1 MSEETNNTNNITIGL
16 WNANGLTP
24 TKVSELLSTCHSF
37 TVIFITE
44 SKLTAPSR
52 IHDTDGWTQFHLYG
66 PPVFVTPTYNRGS
79 QGVVALVNPNC
90 PVTVTHL
97 LSPNPYTLSLQFG
110 KLRISCLYLPPSLSL
125 HQVFATLDTIPLQQD
140 SILCGDF
147 NARFHHF
154 TGDTDRNVRG
164 TRLQSWCE
172 DHSLSILNATMAH
185 GDETFTR
192 MVENRRQKSIID
204 LFITNNLTTLQNPSM
219 FVDKD
224 LVLGSDHCVLSLTF
238 DLEVDSVAG
247 VIPDAVPPR
256 RLWNLSKLLEPKTR
270 ELYISTFFETTN
282 DLFDQLKYTCQQLQQ
297 CPTIAEKPNM
307 DALNDMLCSAIY
319 SALDTTVGARKP
331 KPNTWHKYWTPALQ
345 AVAAIRNNCY
355 RRWRNANGVDKIF
368 RWSEYQIA
376 KKNLSRDVLTAK
388 RLSWRDYC
396 NSLDCDFNKAVSTIK
411 NQKRNRERTGT
422 FTHPGGPVAASE
434 AMVNHLEQVY
444 NGHLLPV
451 TRTTFSCFSENDLP
465 HLYPIAESDSG
476 MFQAD
481 LIEEVIKWLPKRK
494 APGIDHL
501 RAEMLVPIKKQL
513 GDLLSRFFEICCFWS
528 DTPSQWRH
536 AQVFPIYKKGDP
548 TQASNYRPISLTSIL
563 RKLFEMVLKTTVEKY
578 SPRIDVAQGG
588 FKSQHSALDQALCL
602 HDLIHDYYYNHNE
615 HYPVV
620 AFLDIATA
628 YDSVDRTIIWK
639 ALRENGMPIPLLGLM
654 QNLFDKVSISVLIG
668 NASSTAFSP
677 TTGVLQGSVL
687 SPMLYS
693 IYINTLP
700 VQLRDYASPLT
711 TRVNV
716 PSIPTTESTS
726 ESNNFESTPINS
738 LLFADDVAIIGTR
751 FEVQKMLDSAAVH
764 SYHLGYRWKPEKC
777 AVLNHPSDRVDAVN
791 PRPPLSLYGVALPQ
805 VHDFVYLGVPFN
817 MRGIDNK
824 LLTTQRAKGTI
835 AAMATLHRMGANRS
849 GFSLL
854 LSSRLYKTFVR
865 PKFEYGLAIS
875 SLSTADL
882 KTIEKLQDRCLRLMV
897 GGHPTSSTAALKLI
911 TNTPSVSWR
920 IDVLITKF
928 CIRTSYLPN
937 DCLLKLLET
946 LMPTRSRLSCQL
958 KKNRLLLSL
967 PSDYASLGSS
977 ALNKLFKLDRQ
988 ILHDTNMQNDPLVL
1002 SKACRPILSVDPI
1015 LYIPATRTDRSR
1027 LIRWRMGWL
1036 PGKPHDCVCNRDHT
1050 SRRHFSAAECDAIPA
1065 LVYDLLPHPPPNV
1078 HIIDHAINMLPVNY
1092 STFCNYWPSLLE
1104 LLWYIE
1110 CNVAPDTCFPE
1121 DLDFGVKWREH
1132 CSRVS
1137 ARTTV
1142 SEQN

>member
-1 MSEETNNTNNITIGL
+1 MSEEPTSNNITIGL
-16 WNANGLTP
+16 WNANGLTA
-24 TKVSELLSTCHSF
+24 TKVSELLSFCHSF

-52 IHDTDGWTQFHLYG
+52 LHDTEGWTQFHLYG
-66 PPVFVTPTYNRGS
+66 PPVYVNPTYNRGS

-125 HQVFATLDTIPLQQD
+125 PQVFATLDTIPLQQD

-172 DHSLSILNATMAH
+172 DHDLSILNATMAH

-192 MVENRRQKSIID
+192 MVEGQQQKSIID
-204 LFITNNLTTLQNPSM
+204 LFITNNLTILQNPSM

-256 RLWNLSKLLEPKTR
+256 RLWNLTKLLEPKVS
-270 ELYISTFFETTN
+270 ELYTRHFVQNAKE
-282 DLFDQLKYTCQQLQQ
+282 LFDSLDYTRQQLRQ
-297 CPTIAEKPNM
+297 CPEHAEKPDM
-307 DALNDMLCSAIY
+307 DALNDTLCSAIY
-319 SALDTTVGARKP
+319 SALDNTVGNRKP
-331 KPNTWHKYWTPALQ
+331 RPATWHKYWTPALQ

-355 RRWRNANGVDKIF
+355 RRWRNANGVDKVFCWIK
-368 RWSEYQIA
+368 YQVA
-376 KKNLSRDVLTAK
+376 KKNLCRDILTAK

-396 NSLDCDFNKAVSTIK
+396 NSMDTDFNKAISTIK
-411 NQKRNRERTGT
+411 NQKRNRESSGT
-422 FTHPGGPVAASE
+422 FTHPEGPAAAST
-434 AMVNHLEQVY
+434 AMVNHLAQVY
-444 NGHLLPV
+444 NGHLLPSP
-451 TRTTFSCFSENDLP
+451 RPTFSLFSENELP
-465 HLYPIAESDSG
+465 HPSPIEESDAG
-476 MFQAD
+476 MFKAD
-481 LIEEVIKWLPKRK
+481 QIEEVINWLPRRK
-494 APGIDHL
+494 APGVDHL
-501 RAEMLVPIKKQL
+501 RAEMLVPLRYFL
-513 GDLLSRFFEICCFWS
+513 GLLLSRFFEICCFWS
-528 DTPSQWRH
+528 DTPMQWRH
-536 AQVFPIYKKGDP
+536 AQVFPIFKKGDP
-548 TQASNYRPISLTSIL
+548 AQASNYRPISLTSII
-563 RKLFEMVLKTTVEKY
+563 RKLFEMVLKHTVEKY

-588 FKSQHSALDQALCL
+588 FKSRHSALDQALCL
-602 HDLIHDYYYNHNE
+602 HDLIQDYYHS
-615 HYPVV
+615 HHDRYPVV

-639 ALRENGMPIPLLGLM
+639 ALRENGMPIPLLGLL
-654 QNLFDKVSISVLIG
+654 QNLFDQVSISVLIG
-668 NASSTAFSP
+668 NATSTAFSP
-677 TTGVLQGSVL
+677 ATGVLQGSVL

-693 IYINTLP
+693 IFINSLP
-700 VQLRDYASPLT
+700 VQLRDFASPLT
-711 TRVNV
+711 TRVKV
-716 PSIPTTESTS
+716 PSTSTS
-726 ESNNFESTPINS
+726 ESSSESDNFEITPINS

-751 FEVQKMLDSAAVH
+751 FEVQDMLDSAAAH
-764 SYHLGYRWKPEKC
+764 SRHLGYRWKPEKC
-777 AVLNHPSDRVDAVN
+777 AVINHPSDRIDAVN

-805 VHDFVYLGVPFN
+805 VQDFVYLGVPFS

-835 AAMATLHRMGANRS
+835 GAMATLHRMGANRS
-849 GFSLL
+849 GFSLM

-875 SLSTADL
+875 SLATADL
-882 KTIEKLQDRCLRLMV
+882 KAIEKLQDRCLRLMV

-911 TNTPSVSWR
+911 TNIPSVSWR

-928 CIRTSYLPN
+928 CIRTCYLPK
-937 DCLLKLLET
+937 DCLLKLLDTT
-946 LMPTRSRLSCQL
+946 LQTRSRLACQL
-958 KKNRLLLSL
+958 KRNRLFASL
-967 PSDYASLGSS
+967 PPDPTSLSS
-977 ALNKLFKLDRQ
+977 AKLNTLLQLDRQ
-988 ILHDTNMQNDPLVL
+988 SLHSTLMQNNPLVL
-1002 SKACRPILSVDPI
+1002 SKACRPKLSVDPI
-1015 LYIPATRTDRSR
+1015 LYLPASRTDRSR

-1036 PGKPHDCVCNRDHT
+1036 PGRPHDCVCTRDHT
-1050 SRRHFSAAECDAIPA
+1050 SRRHFSVGECDAIPGS
-1065 LVYDLLPHPPPNV
+1065 VFDSLPHPPPNV
-1078 HIIDHAINMLPVNY
+1078 HIIDHAISMLPIKTT
-1092 STFCNYWPSLLE
+1092 TFCEYWPALLE

-1121 DLDFGVKWREH
+1121 DAEFGLKWREN
-1132 CSRVS
+1132 CSRLS
-1137 ARTTV
+1137 SRSTV